1 MEFVPTRVPDVVLIK
16 PRVFGD
22 PRGYFLETWQA
33 ANFAAAGLPMTF
45 VQDNHSHSQQWILRG
60 LHYQLEQAQGKLVR
74 VARGAVFDVAVDVRA
89 NSPTLGQWV
98 GAELSDTNHH
108 MLWVPPGF
116 AHGFLALTD
125 NVDFL
130 YKCTDYY
137 APTHERV
144 IRWDDPDIGIEW
156 PLPAGVQPQLSA
168 RDAKG
173 GAFRSAEYLR

>member
-1 MEFVPTRVPDVVLIK
+1 MEFVPTRIADVVLVK

-22 PRGYFLETWQA
+22 ARGYFLESWQSSA
-33 ANFAAAGLPMTF
+33 FAAAGLAQNF

-60 LHYQLEQAQGKLVR
+60 LHHQVEQTQGKLVR
-74 VARGAVFDVAVDVRA
+74 VSRGVVYDVAVDVRA

-98 GAELSDTNHH
+98 GAELSETNHH

-137 APTHERV
+137 APAHERV

-156 PLPAGVQPQLSA
+156 PLPAGVSPQLSA
-168 RDAKG
+168 RDAQG
-173 GAFRSAEYLR
+173 GSFRTAEYLR

>member
-1 MEFVPTRVPDVVLIK
+1 MEFLPTRIADVVLVE

-22 PRGYFLETWQA
+22 ERGYFLETWQA
-33 ANFAAAGLPMTF
+33 ANFAAAGLPMEF
-45 VQDNHSHSQQWILRG
+45 VQDNHSHSQQWSLRG
-60 LHYQLEQAQGKLVR
+60 LHYQLEQTQGKLVR
-74 VARGAVFDVAVDVRA
+74 VARGAVYDVAVDVRA
-89 NSPTLGQWV
+89 DSPTLGQWV
-98 GAELSDTNHH
+98 GVELTESNHR

-125 NVDFL
+125 HVDFL

-137 APTHERV
+137 APAHERV

-156 PLPAGVQPQLSA
+156 PLPAGVKPQLSG
-168 RDAKG
+168 RDAQG